1 MVNLLSG
8 FIDDVEELNVDIDN
22 LIYNIMQMKL
32 VVFLMENG
40 LHLISGIVVIK
51 TVAYLEKSEIVYFRK

>member
-1 MVNLLSG
+1 
-8 FIDDVEELNVDIDN
+8 
-22 LIYNIMQMKL
+22 MQMKL

-40 LHLISGIVVIK
+40 LHFISGIVVMK

>member
-1 MVNLLSG
+1 M
-8 FIDDVEELNVDIDN
+8 EELNVDIDKF
-22 LIYNIMQMKL
+22 ICNIMQMKL

-51 TVAYLEKSEIVYFRK
+51 TVAYLEKSEIIDPPFEFFFYF